1 MGRRVSHTAMRAG
14 DSGEKPLEISPDQR
28 AFCRFLEWLD
38 EGSDS
43 GGQKYLEMHRRLV
56 SYFDRKNCRSPQEL
70 ADETLS
76 RVARRLEEEG
86 AITGATPA
94 HYCYIVARFVFLE
107 HQRQAPAV
115 PIDAAGLPAARVDP
129 TSENQARMLQCL
141 EQCLK
146 RLEPEQRE
154 LILTYYQGE
163 QRVKITFRRKLA
175 ARLGV
180 TMNALSI
187 RACRIRDR
195 LEACVRACA
204 GGQTAD
210 VFSEFRII

>member
-1 MGRRVSHTAMRAG
+1 MKAG
-14 DSGEKPLEISPDQR
+14 PSGENQPNTSPDQL
-28 AFCRFLEWLD
+28 AFRRFLEWLD
-38 EGSDS
+38 EGSES

-56 SYFDRKNCRSPQEL
+56 SYFDHKNCLSPREL

-86 AITGATPA
+86 SITGASPA

-107 HQRQAPAV
+107 DQRQKMAL
-115 PIDAAGLPAARVDP
+115 PISAGEASAASKQDDEAETQDRRLD
-129 TSENQARMLQCL
+129 CL
-141 EQCLK
+141 EECLG
-146 RLEPEQRE
+146 RLDQEQRE

-163 QRVKITFRRKLA
+163 QGVKIASRRKLA
-175 ARLGV
+175 GRLGL

-195 LEACVRACA
+195 LEACIRTCSGASEP
-204 GGQTAD
+204 D
-210 VFSEFRII
+210 VLSKFRLI

>member
-1 MGRRVSHTAMRAG
+1 VRAG
-14 DSGEKPLEISPDQR
+14 HSGKPPDISQDQR
-28 AFCRFLEWLD
+28 AFRRFLDWLD

-56 SYFDRKNCRSPQEL
+56 AYFDHKNCRSPQEL

-76 RVARRLEEEG
+76 RVARRLDEEG
-86 AITGATPA
+86 SITAAAPA

-107 HQRQAPAV
+107 HQRRAAPL
-115 PIDAAGLPAARVDP
+115 PIDEAVSLEPDPAAEDRAQRLHCL
-129 TSENQARMLQCL
+129 NQCL
-141 EQCLK
+141 S
-146 RLEPEQRE
+146 RLEPEHRE
-154 LILTYYQGE
+154 LILGYYQGE
-163 QRVKITFRRKLA
+163 QRVKITLRRQLA

-204 GGQTAD
+204 SGKAPEA
-210 VFSEFRII
+210 FSEFRII